1 MVDNVC
7 VYAFPQKAKPI
18 AIVVPDEKVLRAI
31 VKKKGI
37 ANEHADLEELVK
49 IDQVR
54 DVVMKDMLSAGKLAG
69 LQGIELVSGIVLAHE
84 PWTPENVNSSSTIA
98 YLTVGTRHCCD
109 EIISTQYRETFCKTN

>member
-1 MVDNVC
+1 LVDNVC

-18 AIVVPDEKVLRAI
+18 AIVVPDEKALRAI

-69 LQGIELVSGIVLAHE
+69 LQGIELVSGVVLAHE
-84 PWTPENVNSSSTIA
+84 PWTPENVAPYSGNS
-98 YLTVGTRHCCD
+98 YLTVGTRHRCN
-109 EIISTQYRETFCKTN
+109 EIVSTQYRETFCETN